1 MRTTEGTIYVVLTH
15 TLHRRRR
22 ARQPRLR
29 RGEPVRRERLKSMG
43 SDAHD
48 ELRLKRRMHRE
59 PAMSSQHRPKPE
71 DIEILI
77 VEDSPTQAEQLRRLV
92 EAHGYRARVA
102 GNGKT
107 AIEAMSERTPDLVLS
122 DIEMPEMDGYAL
134 CYAIKSDERWSELAS
149 RSTSPA
155 STISVIASRN
165 CSTAARP
172 KSIWTGW

>member
-1 MRTTEGTIYVVLTH
+1 
-15 TLHRRRR
+15 
-22 ARQPRLR
+22 
-29 RGEPVRRERLKSMG
+29 
-43 SDAHD
+43 
-48 ELRLKRRMHRE
+48 
-59 PAMSSQHRPKPE
+59 MSSQHRPKPE

-134 CYAIKSDERWSELAS
+134 CYAIKSDERWSDTPVVLFT
-149 RSTSPA
+149 STSA
-155 STISVIASRN
+155 
-165 CSTAARP
+165 TAP
-172 KSIWTGW
+172 T